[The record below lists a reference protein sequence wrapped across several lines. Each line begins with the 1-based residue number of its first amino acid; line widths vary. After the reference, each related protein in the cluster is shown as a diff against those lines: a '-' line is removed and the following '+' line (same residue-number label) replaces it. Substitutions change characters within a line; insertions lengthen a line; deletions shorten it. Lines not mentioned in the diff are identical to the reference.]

1 MKIPPDLDDPNA
13 PQGTPPSP
21 QEVDANLS
29 LTKKTSKT
37 PMIVVGLLL
46 VGGVGFVMFRSMQQR
61 KQKELHAN
69 VMKQFA
75 DVEKD
80 EVVGK
85 FWACLFGPGVDPGQ
99 FPNNLALSQRLEM
112 SFTTDPKNYPT
123 KVREDCTPKAIDAR
137 HKVESITAPAEY
149 EPAFKKYEASL
160 TALSAAFDDWAKLAP
175 THMEERLSG
184 QKVATDGAAWHAFA
198 GGKPGADVI
207 AYDRFFHCAI
217 STVDKMK
224 DGQAVVEYLYK
235 QCKDQKYLDHLSK
248 DCVTEVTT
256 EGVPQAPTPGFKATV
271 GKLAGDDRELSAF
284 DHCLHKSRAN
294 KRTDDSEAIGKAWK
308 DYMDAGHDVREI
320 GKAALA
326 E

>member
-13 PQGTPPSP
+13 PQGTPPSTP
-21 QEVDANLS
+21 ELDPNLS
-29 LTKKTSKT
+29 LTKKSSKT
-37 PMIVVGLLL
+37 PMIVVAVLL

-61 KQKELHAN
+61 KQKEVHAN

-75 DVEKD
+75 DIEKD
-80 EVVGK
+80 EVIGK
-85 FWACLFGPGVDPGQ
+85 FWACLFGPNVDPGQ
-99 FPNNLALSQRLEM
+99 FPNNLALAQRVEM
-112 SFTTDPKNYPT
+112 AFTTDPKNFPT
-123 KVREDCTPKAIDAR
+123 KVREECTPKAIDAR
-137 HKVESITAPAEY
+137 HKVESISAPSEY
-149 EPAFKKYEASL
+149 DAPFKKYEASL
-160 TALSAAFDDWAKLAP
+160 TELSTSFDEWAKLAP
-175 THMEERLSG
+175 SHMEERLMG

-217 STVDKMK
+217 PTLDKMK

-235 QCKDQKYLDHLSK
+235 QCKDPKYLDHLSN
-248 DCVTEVTT
+248 DCSKEVTT
-256 EGVPQAPTPGFKATV
+256 EGVPQAATPGFNKTV

-284 DHCLHKSRAN
+284 NSCLHKSRAS
-294 KRTDDSEAIGKAWK
+294 KRTDDSEGIGKAWVA
-308 DYMDAGHDVREI
+308 YMEAGRAVREV